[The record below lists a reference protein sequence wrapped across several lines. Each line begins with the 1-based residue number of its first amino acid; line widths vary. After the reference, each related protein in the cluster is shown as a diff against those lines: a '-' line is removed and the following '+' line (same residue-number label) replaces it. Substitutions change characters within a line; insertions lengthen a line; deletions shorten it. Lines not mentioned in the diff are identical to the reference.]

1 MARIPSGELFP
12 TDEPVLPDE
21 LIGRGDVIEDLTASL
36 LAATNVVIAGPRRTG
51 KTTVCDAALAKAR
64 AAGHYTVQVDL
75 FEIADLAELA
85 EALVA
90 RTIANRPA
98 VHRAVHLAR
107 RTGRDLLAAAQLNTL
122 MKAGGDLGEEIE
134 IAYQPGLAARDP
146 DRYLDY
152 ALRLPQRIAEK
163 DDKRVILFLDEFQD
177 ILKLEPDRRDPVAL
191 QKRMRAIFQ
200 RSRRVSFLFAGSME
214 HLMKDIFAPTERP
227 FGQFGGFF
235 DLAPIASAAWRD
247 GLGTHFKKDRCT
259 IEAVAAERLIELSE
273 GHPRATMLIAQQ
285 AHVAAVSAETRTI
298 DADLVE
304 TGYRLAMRRER
315 AKHQQ
320 TVDRINHIG
329 SKAINRHAL
338 KVARRIAAG
347 SPTYAGA
354 SSPTDAQRAVNKLR
368 DAGII
373 EASESGR
380 GWRIVDPLLRR
391 YLAEMDPAGV

>member
-21 LIGRGDVIEDLTASL
+21 LIGRGEVVDDLAASL
-36 LAATNVVIAGPRRTG
+36 TAATNVVIAGPRRTG
-51 KTTVCDAALAKAR
+51 KTSVCDAALARAR
-64 AAGHYTVQVDL
+64 AAGHYTVAVDL

-98 VHRAVHLAR
+98 VHRAVHIAR

-122 MKAGGDLGEEIE
+122 VKAGGDLGEEIE

-146 DRYLDY
+146 ERYLDY
-152 ALRLPQRIAEK
+152 ALRLPQRIADK
-163 DDKRVILFLDEFQD
+163 DGKRLVLFLDEFQD
-177 ILKLEPDRRDPVAL
+177 VLKLEPDRRDPVAL

-200 RSRRVSFLFAGSME
+200 RSRGVSFLFAGSME

-227 FGQFGGFF
+227 FSQFGGFF
-235 DLAPIASAAWRD
+235 DLAPISIAAWKEGMRAR
-247 GLGTHFKKDRCT
+247 FEKDRCT
-259 IEAVAAERLIELSE
+259 IQDVALDRLIELSE

-285 AHVAAVSAETRTI
+285 SHVAAINAETRSI

-320 TVDRINHIG
+320 TVDRINHIAT
-329 SKAINRHAL
+329 KAINRHAL

-347 SPTYAGA
+347 AAPYTGA

-373 EASESGR
+373 ESSDSGR

-391 YLAEMDPAGV
+391 YLAEMDPVGV

>member
-1 MARIPSGELFP
+1 
-12 TDEPVLPDE
+12 
-21 LIGRGDVIEDLTASL
+21 
-36 LAATNVVIAGPRRTG
+36 VIAGPRRTG

-64 AAGHYTVQVDL
+64 DAGHYTVTVDL
-75 FEIADLAELA
+75 FEIAELAELA

-90 RTIANRPA
+90 KTIANRPA
-98 VHRAVHLAR
+98 VHRALHLAR

-122 MKAGGDLGEEIE
+122 LKAGGGLGEEIE
-134 IAYQPGLAARDP
+134 IAYRPGLAARDP
-146 DRYLDY
+146 ERYLDY
-152 ALRLPQRIAEK
+152 ALRLPERIAEK
-163 DDKRVILFLDEFQD
+163 DGKRVILFLDEFQD
-177 ILKLEPDRRDPVAL
+177 ILKLEADRRDPVAL

-214 HLMKDIFAPTERP
+214 HLMKGIFAPTERP
-227 FGQFGGFF
+227 FSQFGGFF
-235 DLAPIASAAWRD
+235 DLAPISDAAWKD
-247 GLGTHFKKDRCT
+247 GLRKRLAKDRCK
-259 IEAVAAERLIELSE
+259 IDAVACDRLLELSE

-285 AHVAAVSAETRTI
+285 AHVAAVSEETRRV
-298 DADLVE
+298 DANLVE

-347 SPTYAGA
+347 TPPYAGA
-354 SSPTDAQRAVNKLR
+354 STPTDAQRAVNKLR

-373 EASESGR
+373 EASETGR
-380 GWRIVDPLLRR
+380 GWQIVDPLFRR